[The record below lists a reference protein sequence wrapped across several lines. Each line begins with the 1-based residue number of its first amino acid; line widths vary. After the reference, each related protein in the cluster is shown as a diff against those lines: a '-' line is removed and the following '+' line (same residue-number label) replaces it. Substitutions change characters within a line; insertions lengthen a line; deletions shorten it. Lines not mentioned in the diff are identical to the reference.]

1 MALPKDPR
9 QKMINIM
16 YLVLT
21 AMLAL
26 NVSAEILN
34 AFNIVN
40 NSISNSNKSLT
51 EKNNFIY
58 GQFDEQ
64 MKEKA
69 AEVAPFKAKADQ
81 VKKLSASMYDYIE
94 SLKSTIITE
103 SGGTDENGEIKSKSD
118 LDAPSRVMENNK
130 KGPELEAKL
139 QELRT
144 QLLSFVDDP
153 KTKVQIEKTL
163 PLKIEIGKGGD
174 AHGSGAQKTW
184 TTYHFNMVPTIAAVT
199 ILGKFQNDI
208 KNSEAAVIDY
218 LFGRIEATKFKFD
231 KIRPFVSLNSKNL
244 MEGQTL
250 TANIA
255 VGAYSTSVN
264 PTIVVN
270 GQTIE
275 AHDGLGTI
283 NIPASGIGEKTIS
296 GTITLPSPTGG
307 APESYP
313 FTESYNVGA
322 STTSISADK
331 MNVLYIGLQNP
342 ISISAAGVPAEQVSA
357 SITGGNITKHGSGEY
372 IVTVSQPGK
381 AVINVV
387 ANIDGKTKSLGQ
399 KEFRVKRVP
408 DPVLKVGV
416 NKGGSMKAADFKV
429 QGGLRADLE
438 DFEFEGVKYEVIGY
452 RVGISS
458 KGKEYQEGDA
468 TSAYFPGSVAAS
480 IRSLRPGDEVYFE
493 NVKVKGPDNVV
504 RSMPSTIFKLN

>member
-1 MALPKDPR
+1 MALPKEPR

-34 AFNIVN
+34 AFSIVN
-40 NSISNSNKSLT
+40 NSINTSNNSLT
-51 EKNNFIY
+51 DKNNFIY
-58 GQFDEQ
+58 SQFDAQ
-64 MKEKA
+64 MKENA
-69 AEVAPFKAKADQ
+69 AKVAPLKAKAEQ
-81 VKKLSASMYDYIE
+81 VKKLSASMYDYIQ
-94 SLKSTIITE
+94 SLKETIVTE
-103 SGGTDENGEIKSKSD
+103 SGGRDEHGEIKSKSD
-118 LDAPSRVMENNK
+118 LDAPTRVMENNK

-139 QELRT
+139 KELRAK
-144 QLLSFVDDP
+144 LLSFVDP
-153 KTKVQIEKTL
+153 KKQAQFAKTL
-163 PLKIEIGKGGD
+163 PLKIEVGKSNDSHGG
-174 AHGSGAQKTW
+174 GPKTW

-208 KNSEAAVIDY
+208 KNSESAIIDE
-218 LFGRIEATKFKFD
+218 LFRQIDADNFKFD
-231 KIRPFVSLNSKNL
+231 KVRPFISLNSKNL
-244 MEGQTL
+244 MVGQTL

-255 VGAYSTSVN
+255 VGAYSTTVN

-275 AHDGLGTI
+275 AHDGLGTV
-283 NIPASGIGEKTIS
+283 NIPATGIGEKTIS
-296 GTITLPSPTGG
+296 GTITLPSPNGG

-357 SITGGNITKHGSGEY
+357 SITGGNIAKRGSGEY

-408 DPVLKVGV
+408 DPVLKVGM

-452 RVGISS
+452 RVGISA

-493 NVKVKGPDNVV
+493 NVKVKGPDNLV

>member
-40 NSISNSNKSLT
+40 DSIVTSNKSLAD
-51 EKNNFIY
+51 KNSFIY
-58 GQFDEQ
+58 SQFDEQ
-64 MKEKA
+64 MKDNGPKTAPFREKA
-69 AEVAPFKAKADQ
+69 LQ
-81 VKKLSASMYDYIE
+81 VKKISASMYEYIE
-94 SLKSTIITE
+94 DLKKTIIDA
-103 SGGTDENGEIKSKSD
+103 SGGLDEHGDIKSKSD
-118 LDAPSRVMENNK
+118 LDGPTRIMENNK
-130 KGPELEAKL
+130 KGPELESKL
-139 QELRT
+139 TELRK
-144 QLLSFVDDP
+144 QLLSYVDP
-153 KTKVQIEKTL
+153 KKKDQFEKTL
-163 PLKIEIGKGGD
+163 PLKIEVGKSNDGHGG
-174 AHGSGAQKTW
+174 GPKTW

-208 KNSEAAVIDY
+208 KNSESAIIDD
-218 LFGRIEATKFKFD
+218 LFRQIEASSFKFD
-231 KIRPFVSLNSKNL
+231 KVRPFVSLNSKNL
-244 MEGQTL
+244 MVGQTL

-255 VGAYSTSVN
+255 VGAYSTTVN
-264 PTIVVN
+264 PTIIVN
-270 GQTIE
+270 GQSIE
-275 AHDGLGTI
+275 AKDGLGTV
-283 NIPASGIGEKTIS
+283 NIPAAGIGEKTIT
-296 GTITLPSPTGG
+296 GTITLPSPNGG

-313 FTESYNVGA
+313 FSETYNVGA

-357 SITGGNITKHGSGEY
+357 TINGGNITKRGSGEY
-372 IVTVSQPGK
+372 VVTVTSPGK

-387 ANIDGKTKSLGQ
+387 ANVDGKTKSLGQ

-408 DPVLKVGV
+408 DPILKVGA

-438 DFEFEGVKYEVIGY
+438 DFEFEGVKYEVVGY
-452 RVGISS
+452 RVGISA

-468 TSAYFPGSVAAS
+468 TSAYFPGNVAAS
-480 IRSLRPGDEVYFE
+480 IRALRPGDEVFFE

>member
-1 MALPKDPR
+1 MALPRDPR

-34 AFNIVN
+34 AFSIVN
-40 NSISNSNKSLT
+40 NSINTSNKSLAD
-51 EKNNFIY
+51 KNNLIY
-58 GQFDEQ
+58 SQFDAQ
-64 MKEKA
+64 MKDNAEKT
-69 AEVAPFKAKADQ
+69 APFRAKAQQ
-81 VKKLSASMYDYIE
+81 VKSLSASMYDYVE
-94 SLKSTIITE
+94 SLKKTIIDE
-103 SGGTDENGEIKSKSD
+103 SGGLDEHGEIKDKAG
-118 LDAPSRVMENNK
+118 LDAPTRVMENMK

-139 QELRT
+139 KDLREK
-144 QLLSFVDDP
+144 LLSFVDP
-153 KTKVQIEKTL
+153 KKRDQFNKTL
-163 PLKIEIGKGGD
+163 PLRIEVGKSTDEHGG
-174 AHGSGAQKTW
+174 GTKSW

-208 KNSEAAVIDY
+208 KNSESAIIDDLY
-218 LFGRIEATKFKFD
+218 RQIDANTFKFD
-231 KIRPFVSLNSKNL
+231 KVRPFISLNSKNL

-255 VGAYSTSVN
+255 VGAYSTTVN

-270 GQTIE
+270 GQSVE
-275 AHDGLGTI
+275 AKDGLGTFT
-283 NIPASGIGEKTIS
+283 AVAAGIGEKTIS

-313 FTESYNVGA
+313 FTETYNVGA
-322 STTSISADK
+322 SSTSISADK

-357 SITGGNITKHGSGEY
+357 SITGGNMTKRGSGEY

-452 RVGISS
+452 RVGISA

-468 TSAYFPGSVAAS
+468 TSAYFPGSVTAS
-480 IRSLRPGDEVYFE
+480 IRALRPGDEVYFE

>member
-34 AFNIVN
+34 AFSIVN
-40 NSISNSNKSLT
+40 NSINTSNKSLAD
-51 EKNNFIY
+51 KNNLIY
-58 GQFDEQ
+58 SQFDAQ
-64 MKEKA
+64 MKDNAEKT
-69 AEVAPFKAKADQ
+69 APFRAKAQQ
-81 VKKLSASMYDYIE
+81 VKSLSASMYDYVE
-94 SLKSTIITE
+94 SLKKTIIDE
-103 SGGTDENGEIKSKSD
+103 SGGLDEHGEIKDKAG
-118 LDAPSRVMENNK
+118 LDAPTRVMENMK

-139 QELRT
+139 KDLREK
-144 QLLSFVDDP
+144 LLSFVDP
-153 KTKVQIEKTL
+153 KKRDQFNKTL
-163 PLKIEIGKGGD
+163 PLRIEVGKSTDEHGG
-174 AHGSGAQKTW
+174 GTKSW

-208 KNSEAAVIDY
+208 KNSESAIIDDLYRQIDAAS
-218 LFGRIEATKFKFD
+218 FKFD
-231 KIRPFVSLNSKNL
+231 KVRPFISLNSKNL

-255 VGAYSTSVN
+255 VGAYSTTVN

-270 GQTIE
+270 GQSVE
-275 AHDGLGTI
+275 AKDGLGTFT
-283 NIPASGIGEKTIS
+283 AVAAGIGEKTIS

-313 FTESYNVGA
+313 FTETYNVGA
-322 STTSISADK
+322 SSTSISADK

-357 SITGGNITKHGSGEY
+357 SITGGNMTKRGSGEY

-438 DFEFEGVKYEVIGY
+438 DFEFEGVKYEVVGY
-452 RVGISS
+452 RVGISA

-468 TSAYFPGSVAAS
+468 TSAYFPGSVTAS
-480 IRSLRPGDEVYFE
+480 IRALRPGDEVYFE

>member
-1 MALPKDPR
+1 MALPKEPR

-34 AFNIVN
+34 AFSIVN
-40 NSISNSNKSLT
+40 NSINTSNSSLT
-51 EKNNFIY
+51 DKNNFIY
-58 GQFDEQ
+58 SQFEAQ
-64 MKEKA
+64 MKDNA
-69 AEVAPFKAKADQ
+69 AKTAPLKAKAEQ
-81 VKKLSASMYDYIE
+81 VKKLSASMYDYIQ
-94 SLKSTIITE
+94 SLKETIVTE
-103 SGGTDENGEIKSKSD
+103 SGGRDEHGEIKSKSD
-118 LDAPSRVMENNK
+118 LDAPTRVMENNK

-139 QELRT
+139 KDLRAK
-144 QLLSFVDDP
+144 LLSYVDP
-153 KTKVQIEKTL
+153 KKQAQFAKTL
-163 PLKIEIGKGGD
+163 PLKIEVGKSNDSHGG
-174 AHGSGAQKTW
+174 GPKTW
-184 TTYHFNMVPTIAAVT
+184 TTYHFNMVPTVAAVT

-208 KNSEAAVIDY
+208 KNSESAIIDE
-218 LFGRIEATKFKFD
+218 LFRQIDADNFKFD
-231 KIRPFVSLNSKNL
+231 KVRPFISLNSKNL
-244 MEGQTL
+244 MVGQTL

-255 VGAYSTSVN
+255 VGAYSTTVN

-275 AHDGLGTI
+275 AHDGLGTV
-283 NIPASGIGEKTIS
+283 NIPATGIGEKTIS
-296 GTITLPSPTGG
+296 GTITLPSPNGG

-357 SITGGNITKHGSGEY
+357 SISGGNIAKRGSGEY

-408 DPVLKVGV
+408 DPVLKVGM

-452 RVGISS
+452 RVGISA

-493 NVKVKGPDNVV
+493 NVKVKGPDNLI

>member
-34 AFNIVN
+34 AFSIVN
-40 NSISNSNKSLT
+40 NSINTSNKSLT
-51 EKNNFIY
+51 DKNDFIY
-58 GQFDEQ
+58 KQFEAQ
-64 MKEKA
+64 MKDNA
-69 AEVAPFKAKADQ
+69 AKVAPYKAKAEE
-81 VKKLSASMYDYIE
+81 VKKLSVNMYDYVQ
-94 SLKSTIITE
+94 SLKETIIAE
-103 SGGTDENGEIKSKSD
+103 SGGKDEHGEIKDKAG
-118 LDAPSRVMENNK
+118 LDAPTRVMENNK

-139 QELRT
+139 TELRAK
-144 QLLSFVDDP
+144 LISYIDDP
-153 KTKVQIEKTL
+153 KAKAQIEKTL
-163 PLKIEIGKGGD
+163 PLKIEVGKSNDDHGG
-174 AHGSGAQKTW
+174 GPKTW

-208 KNSEAAVIDY
+208 KNSESAVIDY
-218 LFGRIEATKFKFD
+218 LFGRIEANTFKFD
-231 KIRPFVSLNSKNL
+231 KVRPFISLNSKNL

-255 VGAYSTSVN
+255 VGAYSTTVN

-275 AHDGLGTI
+275 AHEGLGTV
-283 NIPASGIGEKTIS
+283 NFAASGIGEKTIS
-296 GTITLPSPTGG
+296 GTITLPSPSGG

-313 FTESYNVGA
+313 FTETYNVGA
-322 STTSISADK
+322 SATSISADK

-357 SITGGNITKHGSGEY
+357 SISGGNMTKRASGEY

-452 RVGISS
+452 RVGISA

-468 TSAYFPGSVAAS
+468 TSAYFPGNVAGS
-480 IRSLRPGDEVYFE
+480 IRSLRPGDEVFFE
-493 NVKVKGPDNVV
+493 NVKVKGPDNIV

>member
-1 MALPKDPR
+1 MALPRDPR

-34 AFNIVN
+34 AFSIVN
-40 NSISNSNKSLT
+40 NSINTSNKSLAD
-51 EKNNFIY
+51 KNNLIY
-58 GQFDEQ
+58 SQFDAQ
-64 MKEKA
+64 MKDNAEKT
-69 AEVAPFKAKADQ
+69 APFRAKAQQ
-81 VKKLSASMYDYIE
+81 VKTLSASMYDYVE
-94 SLKSTIITE
+94 SLKKTIIDE
-103 SGGTDENGEIKSKSD
+103 SGGLDEHGEIKDKAG
-118 LDAPSRVMENNK
+118 LDAPTRVMENMK
-130 KGPELEAKL
+130 KGPELEARLKD
-139 QELRT
+139 LREK
-144 QLLSFVDDP
+144 LLSFVDP
-153 KTKVQIEKTL
+153 KKRDQFNKTL
-163 PLKIEIGKGGD
+163 PLRIEVGKSTDEHGG
-174 AHGSGAQKTW
+174 GTKSW

-208 KNSEAAVIDY
+208 KNSESAIIDDLY
-218 LFGRIEATKFKFD
+218 RQIDANTFKFD
-231 KIRPFVSLNSKNL
+231 KVRPFISLNSKNL

-255 VGAYSTSVN
+255 VGAYSTTVN

-270 GQTIE
+270 GQSVE
-275 AHDGLGTI
+275 AKEGLGTFT
-283 NIPASGIGEKTIS
+283 AVAAGIGEKTIS

-313 FTESYNVGA
+313 FTETYNVGA
-322 STTSISADK
+322 SSTSISADK

-357 SITGGNITKHGSGEY
+357 SITGGNMTKRGSGEY

-438 DFEFEGVKYEVIGY
+438 DFEFEGVKYEVVGY
-452 RVGISS
+452 RVGISA

-468 TSAYFPGSVAAS
+468 TSAYFPGSVTAS
-480 IRSLRPGDEVYFE
+480 IRALRPGDEVYFE

-504 RSMPSTIFKLN
+504 RSMPSTLFKLN

>member
-1 MALPKDPR
+1 MALPRDPR

-34 AFNIVN
+34 AFSIVN
-40 NSISNSNKSLT
+40 NSINTSNKSLAD
-51 EKNNFIY
+51 KNNIIY
-58 GQFDEQ
+58 QQFDAQ
-64 MKEKA
+64 MKDNAEKT
-69 AEVAPFKAKADQ
+69 APFRAKAQQ
-81 VKKLSASMYDYIE
+81 VKSLSASMYDYVE
-94 SLKSTIITE
+94 SLKKTIIDE
-103 SGGTDENGEIKSKSD
+103 SGGLDEHGEIKDKAG
-118 LDAPSRVMENNK
+118 LDAPTRVMENMK

-139 QELRT
+139 KELREK
-144 QLLSFVDDP
+144 LLSFVDP
-153 KTKVQIEKTL
+153 KKRDQFNKTL
-163 PLKIEIGKGGD
+163 PLRIEVGKSTDEHGG
-174 AHGSGAQKTW
+174 GTKSW

-208 KNSEAAVIDY
+208 KNSESAIIDDLY
-218 LFGRIEATKFKFD
+218 RQIDANTFKFD
-231 KIRPFVSLNSKNL
+231 KVRPFISLNSKNL
-244 MEGQTL
+244 MEGQTI

-255 VGAYSTSVN
+255 VGAYSTTVN

-270 GQTIE
+270 GQSVE
-275 AHDGLGTI
+275 AKDGLGTFT
-283 NIPASGIGEKTIS
+283 AVAAGIGEKTIS

-313 FTESYNVGA
+313 FTETYNVGA
-322 STTSISADK
+322 SSTSISADK

-357 SITGGNITKHGSGEY
+357 SITGGNMTKRGSGEY

-438 DFEFEGVKYEVIGY
+438 DFEFEGVKYEVVGY
-452 RVGISS
+452 RVGISA

-468 TSAYFPGSVAAS
+468 TSAYFPGSVTAS
-480 IRSLRPGDEVYFE
+480 IRALRPGDEVYFE

>member
-34 AFNIVN
+34 AFSIVN
-40 NSISNSNKSLT
+40 NSINTSNKSLT
-51 EKNNFIY
+51 DKNNFIY
-58 GQFDEQ
+58 SQFEAQ
-64 MKEKA
+64 MKENA
-69 AEVAPFKAKADQ
+69 AKVAPLKAKADQ
-81 VKKLSASMYDYIE
+81 VKKLSTSMFDYIE
-94 SLKSTIITE
+94 SLKETIINE
-103 SGGTDENGEIKSKSD
+103 SGGKDEHGEIKDKAG
-118 LDAPSRVMENNK
+118 LDAPTRVMENMK

-139 QELRT
+139 GQLRE
-144 QLLSFVDDP
+144 QLLTFVEP
-153 KTKVQIEKTL
+153 ARKAQFEKTL
-163 PLKIEIGKGGD
+163 PLKIEVGKSNDEHGG
-174 AHGSGAQKTW
+174 GPKTW
-184 TTYHFNMVPTIAAVT
+184 TTYHFNMVPTVAAVT

-208 KNSEAAVIDY
+208 KNSESAIIDD
-218 LFGRIEATKFKFD
+218 LFRQIDAKSIKFD
-231 KIRPFVSLNSKNL
+231 QIAPFISLNSKNL

-255 VGAYSTSVN
+255 MGAYSTTVN
-264 PTIVVN
+264 PVIMVN
-270 GQTIE
+270 GKALE
-275 AHDGLGTI
+275 VDKGMGTYS
-283 NIPASGIGEKTIS
+283 IPVSGIGEKTLT
-296 GTITLPSPTGG
+296 GTITFPSPTGG
-307 APESYP
+307 DPIVKN
-313 FTESYNVGA
+313 FTETYNVGA

-357 SITGGNITKHGSGEY
+357 SISGGNMTKRGSGEY
-372 IVTVSQPGK
+372 LVTVSQPGK

-387 ANIDGKTKSLGQ
+387 ATVDGKTKSLGQ

-408 DPVLKVGV
+408 DPVLKVGA

-452 RVGISS
+452 RVGISA

-468 TSAYFPGSVAAS
+468 TSAYFPGNVAAS

-493 NVKVKGPDNVV
+493 NVKVKGPDGIV
-504 RSMPSTIFKLN
+504 RPMPSTIYKLN

>member
-34 AFNIVN
+34 AFSIVN
-40 NSISNSNKSLT
+40 NSINTSNKSLAD
-51 EKNNFIY
+51 KNDFIY
-58 GQFDEQ
+58 RQFDAQ
-64 MKEKA
+64 MKDNAEKT
-69 AEVAPFKAKADQ
+69 APLRAKAQQ
-81 VKKLSASMYDYIE
+81 VKQISASMYDYVE
-94 SLKSTIITE
+94 SLKKTIITE
-103 SGGTDENGEIKSKSD
+103 SGGFDEHGEIKDKAG
-118 LDAPSRVMENNK
+118 LDAPTRVMENMK

-139 QELRT
+139 KDLRAK
-144 QLLSFVDDP
+144 LLSFVDP
-153 KTKVQIEKTL
+153 KKKDQFEKTL
-163 PLKIEIGKGGD
+163 PLKIEVGKSND
-174 AHGSGAQKTW
+174 EHGSGPKSW

-208 KNSEAAVIDY
+208 KNSESAIIDD
-218 LFGRIEATKFKFD
+218 LFRQIDANTFKFD
-231 KIRPFVSLNSKNL
+231 KVRPFISLNSKNL

-255 VGAYSTSVN
+255 VGAYSTTVN

-275 AHDGLGTI
+275 AHEGLGVFTS
-283 NIPASGIGEKTIS
+283 AVSGIGEKTLT

-307 APESYP
+307 APETYP
-313 FTESYNVGA
+313 FTETYNVGA
-322 STTSISADK
+322 SATSISADK

-357 SITGGNITKHGSGEY
+357 SISGGNMTKRASGEY

-452 RVGISS
+452 RVGISA

-480 IRSLRPGDEVYFE
+480 IRSLRPGDEVFFE